1 VTDVVLAIDFGGTKT
16 AVGCVSAS
24 GELLV
29 SRRLPTAP
37 TADVVHRA
45 VKEATQLRQQTPPG
59 WQLIGAGVVSPGV
72 VLEDR
77 ILLAPN
83 MPGWES
89 LSLSG
94 ELHAGFAGLPVTTGN
109 DVQAAALAEARWG
122 NLAGRDGLYVN
133 LGTGLGSAIV
143 LDGRVIR
150 GHHGAAGE
158 IGYARGKDGRT
169 LEEVIG
175 GGGLGARASQIAGRA
190 MSAAEAFASA
200 DPRVRRGVDEAIAEF
215 ARELANL
222 ATLLDPERVVI
233 GGGLANDGDRL
244 LGPLRETFEK
254 IVPFPA
260 EIVASAFAR
269 DASLFGAA
277 ALAITQA
284 LEVSECLEL

>member
-24 GELLV
+24 GELLL

-37 TADVVHRA
+37 TADIVRRA
-45 VKEATQLRQQTPPG
+45 LESAARLRAEAASRPG
-59 WQLIGAGVVSPGV
+59 WRLIGAGAVSPGV
-72 VLEDR
+72 VLGDR

-89 LSLSG
+89 LSLPG
-94 ELHAGFAGLPVTTGN
+94 ALRAGLPGLPVATGN
-109 DVQAAALAEARWG
+109 DVHAAALAEARWG
-122 NLAGRDGLYVN
+122 NLRGRDGLYVN
-133 LGTGLGSAIV
+133 LGTGLAAAIV

-150 GHHGAAGE
+150 GRHGAAGE

-175 GGGLGARASQIAGRA
+175 GGALGSRASEIAGRT
-190 MSAAEAFASA
+190 MSAAEAFAAA
-200 DPRVRRGVDEAIAEF
+200 DPRVRLLVEDAIAEF
-215 ARELANL
+215 ARYLANL

-233 GGGLANDGDRL
+233 GGGLANAGDRL

-254 IVPFPA
+254 ICPFPA
-260 EIVASAFAR
+260 EIVTSAFAR

-277 ALAITQA
+277 ALAITSGGQ
-284 LEVSECLEL
+284 